1 MGGLVAMVD
10 WGRSMVYWSMKG
22 GASGMVMQW
31 GAWWLGLMVACM
43 VKRAISAQCEL
54 GFSGIWWGKTMVESL
69 HLKDI
74 AVRLLMSNNE
84 VWSLVLKVLAWVEAL
99 AREPGTWVVMR
110 RVSLEYSKE
119 EW

>member
-1 MGGLVAMVD
+1 
-10 WGRSMVYWSMKG
+10 MKG

-43 VKRAISAQCEL
+43 VKRVISVQREL
-54 GFSGIWWGKTMVESL
+54 GFSRIWWGKTMVESL

-84 VWSLVLKVLAWVEAL
+84 ARSLVPKALAWAEAL

-110 RVSLEYSKE
+110 RASSEYSKE
-119 EW
+119 KQ